1 MPVGGGLSTLCR
13 CRHGPGVYRG
23 SARRATRIRTRVK
36 LAAQEDAPVELLTA
50 IRAGDLRD
58 LERSF
63 QRLETLDA
71 VTSQAAKLAFRCGL
85 ALVDRAAPP
94 PPPLEELSPFVRASP
109 DARRWARAASGDLER
124 AALIRFDRDALARC
138 RDFHHALVDD
148 DAEHPSLGLRR
159 ADAWLLLMDGQ
170 VEDLDELGKQLFV
183 AASAARDASVVIDAT
198 SLRALAALAND
209 NLDEATALSRRA
221 SRMARTEGLRP
232 ERYLASILLA
242 RVRRRAGRPHLS
254 TRILSAIAPIAP
266 RPWQGWIAWERVL
279 SGSRPESPL
288 AQGLAE
294 PSERAAE
301 ALLGVLDRAAAGDL
315 EGFDA
320 AGARLAEVAAGFSS
334 MAREGRV
341 LISTLDPRISADACP
356 DVAVAWCR
364 GDVSEAPLGLGGL
377 VGPPDGPADSTI
389 ASVVARPHVAPR
401 RILRIALPLLEREGK
416 VLRLS
421 RTRLRRGRV
430 DTAVAALALAGPRG
444 LRDEEL
450 FLRAYE
456 FAFQPS
462 IHAGILDVLV
472 HRMRARLEGAAT
484 VHREASVLRLEPHGL
499 LALSDPRCVEHVE
512 DRLVRLIATLG
523 GVTTRRAA
531 RELDVSVRTAQLA
544 LRRLLESGDC
554 VQSRDG
560 RRVHYTVEDTTF
572 TEPTRF

>member
-1 MPVGGGLSTLCR
+1 MALP
-13 CRHGPGVYRG
+13 
-23 SARRATRIRTRVK
+23 
-36 LAAQEDAPVELLTA
+36 EDALVEQLTA

-58 LERSF
+58 LEVA
-63 QRLETLDA
+63 QRQLAALDDVSA
-71 VTSQAAKLAFRCGL
+71 RAAKLAFDCAL
-85 ALVDRAAPP
+85 SLVDRTAPP
-94 PPPLEELSPFVRASP
+94 PPSPEELRPFVGASAG
-109 DARRWARAASGDLER
+109 ARRWARAASGDLER
-124 AALIRFDRDALARC
+124 VALIRFDRQALACC
-138 RDFHHALVDD
+138 RGLHAQLLGDD
-148 DAEHPSLGLRR
+148 TEASLGLRR
-159 ADAWLLLMDGQ
+159 ADAWLLLMDGS
-170 VEDLDELGKQLFV
+170 VEDLDELGKQLFS

-209 NLDEATALSRRA
+209 QLEEATALARRA

-279 SGSRPESPL
+279 SGSRPESL
-288 AQGLAE
+288 LQGLAE

-301 ALLGVLDRAAAGDL
+301 ALVGILDRAAAGDL

-320 AGARLAEVAAGFSS
+320 AGARLAEVAVGFAP

-341 LISTLDPRISADACP
+341 LISTLDPRLCAEDCP
-356 DVAVAWCR
+356 DVAVSWCR
-364 GDVSEAPLGLGGL
+364 GDASDTPLGLGGL

-389 ASVVARPHVAPR
+389 ASVVSRPGVAPR
-401 RILRIALPLLEREGK
+401 RILRIGLPLLECEGK

-430 DTAVAALALAGPRG
+430 DTAVAALALAGAEG
-444 LRDEEL
+444 LPDEEL

-456 FAFQPS
+456 FPFQPS